1 VTNLA
6 AEETTMNSNNIA
18 ATKDIRHWPIV
29 VLRIF
34 TGTFFAY
41 NGFGKISR
49 GNFENGLEHVVT
61 SQLDKSFEFFRPFL
75 ESVVLPHNVLFGA
88 MVSWG
93 EFLIGSALII
103 GLATRYASIAGALMV
118 MCFWFMKGQHIFLG
132 TNHDS
137 VWLVIFIVLA
147 GFHAGRVAGL
157 DGVLSSRFRFLA

>member
-1 VTNLA
+1 
-6 AEETTMNSNNIA
+6 MNSDKSVAIRNI
-18 ATKDIRHWPIV
+18 RYWPIV

-75 ESVVLPHNVLFGA
+75 ESVVLPHKVLFGT

-93 EFLIGSALII
+93 EFLIGIALIVGI
-103 GLATRYASIAGALMV
+103 ATRYASIAGVLMV
-118 MCFWFMKGQHIFLG
+118 ACFWFMKGQHVLLG
-132 TNHDS
+132 SNHDS
-137 VWLVIFIVLA
+137 VWLVIFLVLA

-157 DGVLSSRFRFLA
+157 DGLLSGRFRFLA